1 MRNLKLDS
9 VNSLGGIRPR
19 RVLSNNGANVMRGNS
34 GSNQVQKPKKDS
46 NVEQILSDAQSMEQ
60 DSFKNIEKKRLDYI
74 NKLTLG

>member
-1 MRNLKLDS
+1 
-9 VNSLGGIRPR
+9 
-19 RVLSNNGANVMRGNS
+19 MRGNS